1 MAETREIP
9 REQWTEYL
17 SQVEAAQ
24 RDSPVEVELAGTS
37 IGDQY
42 LTRSAQLRG
51 ISAVARGS
59 ASGTI
64 EIDLGVDGGL
74 DHRILRPAHLYAIQS
89 STGQVEYL
97 DIEDDQQTKTLI
109 RFKEPR
115 ALPAGA
121 APSDPRNG

>member
-9 REQWTEYL
+9 REQWTTYL

-42 LTRSAQLRG
+42 LTRNAQLRA
-51 ISAVARGS
+51 ISAVGRGA

-89 STGQVEYL
+89 STGQVECL

-115 ALPAGA
+115 GLLSETSPG
-121 APSDPRNG
+121 NG